1 MSHERVQDPEGDV
14 GEQEEGDELAAGFG
28 NLLAAGATGAAGGF
42 RDYQTYELPK

>member
-28 NLLAAGATGAAGGF
+28 DLLASGAAGAAGGL
-42 RDYQTYELPK
+42 RDDQTYDISK